1 MANREHVPSPPVT
14 VVDLENVMEV
24 SEAHSGA
31 RGPVGHHVVIAG
43 GGRSGAD
50 LALELADDGHEVTI
64 VEKTDVI
71 AADLRFPQK
80 ISLLRGL
87 MENHVRLMTGHT
99 VTAVDDEGLT
109 AVGAAGEVH
118 VDADTVVI
126 ALGAERETVLSAA
139 RGAHLDADAIG
150 A

>member
-1 MANREHVPSPPVT
+1 MSTHEAVPAPAIPG
-14 VVDLENVMEV
+14 VDGENVMAV
-24 SEAHSGA
+24 GDAQSGA

-43 GGRSGAD
+43 GGLSGSD

-87 MENHVRLMTGHT
+87 MENHVRLLTGHT
-99 VTAVDDEGLT
+99 VTAVDEAGLT

-126 ALGAERETVLSAA
+126 ALGVSRGSSADSTVV
-139 RGAHLDADAIG
+139 GTGVHAIG

>member
-1 MANREHVPSPPVT
+1 MSTHERVPAPAIPGT
-14 VVDLENVMEV
+14 DGENVMAV
-24 SEAHSGA
+24 GDAHSGA

-43 GGRSGAD
+43 GGLSGAD

-64 VEKTDVI
+64 VERTDVI
-71 AADLRFPQK
+71 AADLHFPQK

-99 VTAVDDEGLT
+99 VTAVDEDGLT

-126 ALGAERETVLSAA
+126 ALGAPRAPSADSPDVA
-139 RGAHLDADAIG
+139 GVHAIG

>member
-1 MANREHVPSPPVT
+1 MSNGEHIPDPVIAGA
-14 VVDLENVMEV
+14 DRENVMQV
-24 SEAHSGA
+24 SDAHSGA

-71 AADLRFPQK
+71 AADLRFHQK
-80 ISLLRGL
+80 MSLLRGL

-99 VTAVDDEGLT
+99 VTAVDDDGLT

-126 ALGAERETVLSAA
+126 ALGAA
-139 RGAHLDADAIG
+139 RGASVDAPVVPEDVHAIG